1 MAKVAILGY
10 GTVGSGVY
18 DVLTKNSARVSTSAG
33 EAIEIKYVLDLR
45 DFPGQPV
52 EKVLVHDYEKIVSDP
67 EVSVVVEVMG
77 GLKPSYD
84 FVKRALEAGKS
95 VCTSNKALV
104 AEYGPELLKTAAEHN
119 VLFLFEAA
127 VGGGIPII
135 RPLRDCLSADRID
148 RIAGI
153 LNGTTNYI
161 LTRME
166 REGSTYGE
174 MLKDAQSLGYAERDP
189 SADVDG
195 WDACRKIAILASIVT
210 GKQVRYQDIP
220 TEGIAQITRE
230 DMRYAAEWD
239 MKIKLIA
246 AADFADDGVSCHVAP
261 TMLGRD
267 SQLYY
272 VDDVINGVHVHGD
285 QVGNLLF
292 TGAGAGKYP
301 TASAVACDVV
311 ECVRSAGLPKRNL
324 SFAGKAALV
333 PEDETTTAAFI
344 RLPEESLEEARKCLP
359 VLKEIHGVKPGE
371 AGIAVSAVKVGDL
384 KAAAGKL
391 KAVKVLRMA

>member
-1 MAKVAILGY
+1 MAKAAILGY

-18 DVLTKNSARVSTSAG
+18 DILTKSGARVSESAG
-33 EAIEIKYVLDLR
+33 EAVEVKYVLDLR

-52 EKVLVHDYEKIVSDP
+52 ESVLVHDYEQIVSDP

-104 AEYGPELLKTAAEHN
+104 AEYGPELLKTASEHN

-166 REGSTYGE
+166 REGSTYDQ
-174 MLKDAQSLGYAERDP
+174 MLADAQSLGYAERDP

-239 MKIKLIA
+239 KKIKLIA
-246 AADFADDGVSCHVAP
+246 AADFTQDHVSCHVAP
-261 TMLGRD
+261 TMLGKD

-285 QVGNLLF
+285 QVGDLLF

-301 TASAVACDVV
+301 TASAVACDVA

-324 SFAGKAALV
+324 TFAGKADLLA
-333 PEDETTTAAFI
+333 EDEERTAAFI
-344 RLPEESLEEARKCLP
+344 RIPEDSLDAARKLLP
-359 VLKEIHGVKPGE
+359 VEKEIHGVVPGE
-371 AGIAVSAVKVGDL
+371 AGIAVSAMRVGDI

-391 KAVKVLRMA
+391 CALKVLRMA

>member
-18 DVLTKNSARVSTSAG
+18 DVLTKNAQRVKRSTG
-33 EAIEIKYVLDLR
+33 EAVEIKYVLDLR
-45 DFPGQPV
+45 EFPGQPV
-52 EKVLVHDYEKIVSDP
+52 EKVLVHDYAKIVSDP
-67 EVSVVVEVMG
+67 EVSVIVEVMG

-84 FVKRALEAGKS
+84 FVMQALKAGKS

-104 AEYGPELLKTAAEHN
+104 AEYGPELLKTAQENN

-135 RPLRDCLSADRID
+135 RPLRDCLTADRVD

-161 LTRME
+161 LTRMV
-166 REGSTYGE
+166 REGSSYEE
-174 MLKDAQSLGYAERDP
+174 MLKDAQNLGYAERDP

-195 WDACRKIAILASIVT
+195 WDACRKIAILASIIT
-210 GKQVRYQDIP
+210 GKQVRYQDVP
-220 TEGIAQITRE
+220 TEGIAQITEE
-230 DMRYAAEWD
+230 DMRYAEEWN

-246 AADFADDGVSCHVAP
+246 EACFADDMVSCHVAP
-261 TMLGRD
+261 TMID
-267 SQLYY
+267 ASSQLYN

-285 QVGNLLF
+285 MVGDLLF

-311 ECVRSAGLPKRNL
+311 ECVRAVGQPHRNL
-324 SFAGKAALV
+324 TFDGKADLL
-333 PEDETTTAAFI
+333 PEDEEETAAFLRI
-344 RLPEESLEEARKCLP
+344 PSDKLDEARKLLP
-359 VLKEIHGVKPGE
+359 VEKEIHGVVPGE
-371 AGIAVSAVKVGDL
+371 TGVAVSSCRVGEL

-391 KAVKVLRMA
+391 NAVKFLRMA

>member
-174 MLKDAQSLGYAERDP
+174 MLKDAQSLG
-189 SADVDG
+189 
-195 WDACRKIAILASIVT
+195 
-210 GKQVRYQDIP
+210 
-220 TEGIAQITRE
+220 
-230 DMRYAAEWD
+230 
-239 MKIKLIA
+239 
-246 AADFADDGVSCHVAP
+246 
-261 TMLGRD
+261 
-267 SQLYY
+267 
-272 VDDVINGVHVHGD
+272 
-285 QVGNLLF
+285 
-292 TGAGAGKYP
+292 
-301 TASAVACDVV
+301 
-311 ECVRSAGLPKRNL
+311 
-324 SFAGKAALV
+324 
-333 PEDETTTAAFI
+333 
-344 RLPEESLEEARKCLP
+344 
-359 VLKEIHGVKPGE
+359 
-371 AGIAVSAVKVGDL
+371 
-384 KAAAGKL
+384 
-391 KAVKVLRMA
+391 

>member
-1 MAKVAILGY
+1 MAKIAILGY

-18 DVLTKNSARVSTSAG
+18 DVLTKNRDRVAASTG
-33 EAIEIKYVLDLR
+33 ETVDIKYVLDLR

-84 FVKRALEAGKS
+84 FVMRALEAGKS

-104 AEYGPELLKTAAEHN
+104 AEYGPELLRTAEKN
-119 VLFLFEAA
+119 RVLFLFEAA

-135 RPLRDCLSADRID
+135 RPLRDCLTADRID

-161 LTRME
+161 LTRMA
-166 REGSTYGE
+166 REGSSYQE
-174 MLKDAQSLGYAERDP
+174 VLKDAQRLGYAERDP

-210 GKQVRYQDIP
+210 GKQVRYQEIP
-220 TEGIAQITRE
+220 TEGIAQISEE
-230 DMRYAAEWD
+230 DMRYAAEWKR
-239 MKIKLIA
+239 KIKLIA
-246 AADFADDGVSCHVAP
+246 EARFSDGAVSCHVAP
-261 TMLGRD
+261 AMLD
-267 SQLYY
+267 DSSQLYY
-272 VDDVINGVHVHGD
+272 VDDVINGIYVHGD
-285 QVGNLLF
+285 QVGDLLF

-301 TASAVACDVV
+301 TASAVAGDVV
-311 ECVRSAGLPKRNL
+311 ECVKSAGFPRQNL
-324 SFAGKAALV
+324 VFDGRQELT
-333 PEDETTTAAFI
+333 PEDETETSAFLRIPQAA
-344 RLPEESLEEARKCLP
+344 LDEARKCLT
-359 VLKEIHGVKPGE
+359 VEKEIHGVVPGE
-371 AGIAVSAVKVGDL
+371 VGVAVSAMRLGDL
-384 KAAAGKL
+384 KEAAKKL
-391 KAVKVLRMA
+391 SAVKMIRMA

>member
-1 MAKVAILGY
+1 MAKAAILGY

-18 DVLTKNSARVSTSAG
+18 DVLTKNSARVAESSG
-33 EAIEIKYVLDLR
+33 EAIGVKYVLDLR

-52 EKVLVHDYEKIVSDP
+52 EKVLVHDYEQIVSDP

-104 AEYGPELLKTAAEHN
+104 AEYGPELLETASRHN

-166 REGSTYGE
+166 REGSTYDQ
-174 MLKDAQSLGYAERDP
+174 MLADAQSLGYAERDP

-195 WDACRKIAILASIVT
+195 WDACRKIAILSSIVT

-220 TEGIAQITRE
+220 TEGIAKISRE
-230 DMRYAAEWD
+230 DMRYASEWG

-246 AADFADDGVSCHVAP
+246 AADFTAAHVSCHVAP
-261 TMLGRD
+261 TMIGKD

-285 QVGNLLF
+285 QVGDLLF

-324 SFAGKAALV
+324 TFAGRAQLL
-333 PEDETTTAAFI
+333 PEDEEETAAFI
-344 RLPEESLEEARKCLP
+344 RIPQTQLDAARKLLP
-359 VLKEIHGVKPGE
+359 VEKEIHGVAPGE
-371 AGIAVSAVKVGDL
+371 AGISVSAMRVGDI

-391 KAVKVLRMA
+391 GAIRVLRMA

>member
-1 MAKVAILGY
+1 MAKAAILGY

-18 DVLTKNSARVSTSAG
+18 DVLTKNSARVAESSG
-33 EAIEIKYVLDLR
+33 EAIGVKYVLDLR

-52 EKVLVHDYEKIVSDP
+52 EKVLVHDYEQIVSDP

-95 VCTSNKALV
+95 VCTSNKALL
-104 AEYGPELLKTAAEHN
+104 AEYGPELLETAARHN

-166 REGSTYGE
+166 REGSTYDQ
-174 MLKDAQSLGYAERDP
+174 MLADAQSLGYAERDP

-195 WDACRKIAILASIVT
+195 WDACRKIAILSSIVT

-220 TEGIAQITRE
+220 TEGIAKISRE
-230 DMRYAAEWD
+230 DMRYASEWG

-246 AADFADDGVSCHVAP
+246 AADFTAAHVSCHVAP
-261 TMLGRD
+261 TMIGKD

-285 QVGNLLF
+285 QVGDLLF

-324 SFAGKAALV
+324 TFAGRAQLL
-333 PEDETTTAAFI
+333 PEDEEQTAAFI
-344 RLPEESLEEARKCLP
+344 RIPQTQLDAARKLLP
-359 VLKEIHGVKPGE
+359 VEKEIHGVAPGE
-371 AGIAVSAVKVGDL
+371 AGISVSAMRVGDI

-391 KAVKVLRMA
+391 GAIRVLRMA